1 MNLQCYEPSG
11 FLVSV
16 TMSHQLSP
24 SVAYLH
30 LLSEFI
36 GRLDDGSLQPLVV
49 KYSHKA
55 DAPLQTLKNNLK
67 RADEQTLRLARN
79 GW

>member
-1 MNLQCYEPSG
+1 VNLQCYEPSE
-11 FLVSV
+11 FLVSA
-16 TMSHQLSP
+16 TLPHRLSP

-36 GRLDDGSLQPLVV
+36 GRLDDGFPRPLVV

-67 RADEQTLRLARN
+67 RTEQTLRLARN